1 LDDVRNRLRSFL
13 KVKTI
18 FGLFILLLSVALP
31 ATSFA
36 APSTSIMSAEEQAA
50 MQKPWDFSTSL
61 GHFESLYNRNDGSRI
76 SANTLNTTL
85 GYKFNK
91 DYKLT
96 GEVDLVQDTLDSE
109 NNDISGASLALAH
122 SKISVADRL
131 LDLTPSLSSSIPVS
145 QFDHH
150 TSLQT
155 SFGMALKTEIN
166 PEFLFSKRLSL
177 ALSLAG
183 TRNFHT
189 YSEGQD
195 GTPNTEYVAVQDLKI
210 GWEFTSWLS
219 FAFDVA
225 NIDLWSYNG
234 ILSEFYAHSEEF
246 DFTINKQWSVA
257 LGQCYGNPLSPFVP
271 VWQADQQ
278 NYNFSLIDQRYST
291 VYGSV
296 TLTY

>member
-1 LDDVRNRLRSFL
+1 M
-13 KVKTI
+13 KTI
-18 FGLFILLLSVALP
+18 FGLFILLLSAALP

-36 APSTSIMSAEEQAA
+36 APSTSIMSAEEQAV
-50 MQKPWDFSTSL
+50 MQKPWDFSTSF
-61 GHFESLYNRNDGSRI
+61 GHFESLYNLHDGSRI
-76 SANTLNTTL
+76 SANTLNTAL

-91 DYKLT
+91 NYKLT
-96 GEVDLVQDTLDSE
+96 GEVDLIQDTLNSE
-109 NNDISGASLALAH
+109 NNDISGANLTLTH
-122 SKISVADRL
+122 TKFSVADHL
-131 LDLTPSLSSSIPVS
+131 LDLTPALSSAIPVS

-150 TSLQT
+150 ISLQT
-155 SFGMALKTEIN
+155 SFGASLKTEIN
-166 PEFLFSKRLSL
+166 PEFLFSKKLSL

-183 TRNFHT
+183 TREFNT
-189 YSEGQD
+189 YAEAQD
-195 GTPNTEYVAVQDLKI
+195 GSINAEYIAVQDLKI

-219 FAFDVA
+219 FSFDVA
-225 NIDLWSYNG
+225 NIDLWDYNG
-234 ILSEFYAHSEEF
+234 VLSEFYAHSEEF

-257 LGQCYGNPLSPFVP
+257 VGQSYGNPLNPFVP